1 MIEVSSESSFL
12 LFNDFVPI
20 LNAFFAIRVVTGKAV
35 HFMCYFMFPVE
46 IVFYFQLSERR
57 RKQRK
62 NREGGMEREW
72 NTREW
77 KKHFLSPKS

>member
-46 IVFYFQLSERR
+46 IVFYFQLS
-57 RKQRK
+57 
-62 NREGGMEREW
+62 W
-72 NTREW
+72 I
-77 KKHFLSPKS
+77 